1 MSSKSKKS
9 AAAAVRPQ
17 ATNDEPERTSHAA
30 ATVPPQADAA
40 EAKRAATTAAAPAR
54 GYYDELA
61 ALSRENF
68 DAVLKANAAWA
79 DGVEAIASEAVGCAR
94 QTLAVTGAATM
105 DLLAART
112 LDRVIEI
119 QTGLAKTA
127 LEALVERTAR
137 LSELGIALAK
147 GTSAPLGGCVETT
160 LSKLAQPVTA

>member
-1 MSSKSKKS
+1 MSSKPKKP
-9 AAAAVRPQ
+9 AVK
-17 ATNDEPERTSHAA
+17 AM
-30 ATVPPQADAA
+30 PPQANIA
-40 EAKRAATTAAAPAR
+40 EAKPAATTAAVPAR
-54 GYYDELA
+54 GYYDEFA

-105 DLLAART
+105 ELLAART

-127 LEALVERTAR
+127 LETLIERTAR
-137 LSELGIALAK
+137 LSELGVALAND
-147 GTSAPLGGCVETT
+147 TWAPLSMAA
-160 LSKLAQPVTA
+160 SKQP